1 MLKSN
6 QLSSLLLLAAGIQ
19 SFFRDTEAK
28 REDIF
33 VQTEEEKQEA
43 IAKAKAKRAEKNAK
57 RKAIWTG
64 NT

>member
-19 SFFRDTEAK
+19 SFFRDTEDK
-28 REDIF
+28 REGIF